1 MDDQSK
7 DIMNGTALSLE
18 VPLDRRL
25 RDDIRRK
32 VDQYFSLNKLSPPV
46 SYHKLAELSDGLIES
61 NSWNKSYKAFI
72 MVCSGNAVW
81 RSVVGSIAY
90 NRRMLLL
97 PQCLK
102 NSHMCRAS
110 QDELGLLCSE
120 CGNCNISG
128 FLQEAENLGYI
139 TVVTEGTTIASR
151 LIESG
156 NVDAVIGVGCME
168 VLQKMFNA
176 VRKYSV
182 PAIGV
187 PLLTCGCLDTTADA
201 EWIKEEIRHIEQN
214 SGFRILNINNLR
226 EKTNS
231 LFTESQID
239 RLLSLSES
247 PTDRIIKEMLLAGG
261 KRIRPLLTVL
271 AYEAFSKEPSEDIL
285 KHLAMSIECFH
296 KASLIHD
303 DIEDND
309 SFRYG
314 KETIHARYGIPVAI
328 NLGDLL
334 IGEGYRLLAECN
346 LSPDIT
352 RECLKVVASGHK
364 ALSVGQGSELM
375 ARYANEI
382 MTVEDILTVF
392 KNKTS
397 AAFKVSLQLGAIA
410 AGADQRTL
418 EQLSEFSYFIGLAY
432 QLKDDLEDFGTDDEM
447 SPSRN
452 QSVLISMLAEK
463 TGETDRK
470 ALTDFLMNKD
480 AEGLQKLVGKYSV
493 RELINDLLRDHLR
506 KTESCLEKFQNIRL
520 KLALNE
526 IVGKTF
532 GDYI

>member
-7 DIMNGTALSLE
+7 NIMNNTAFSLE
-18 VPLDRRL
+18 VPLDRKL
-25 RDDIRRK
+25 RDNIRRK
-32 VDQYFSLNKLSPPV
+32 VDHYFSLNKLSPPV

-61 NSWNKSYKAFI
+61 NSWDKSYKAFI

-102 NSHMCRAS
+102 NSHMCRAG

-128 FLQEAENLGYI
+128 FLREAETLGYI

-156 NVDAVIGVGCME
+156 NVDAVVGVGCME
-168 VLQKMFNA
+168 VLQKMFSA

-226 EKTNS
+226 ERTNS

-239 RLLSLSES
+239 ELLGLTQS

-271 AYEAFSKEPSEDIL
+271 AYEAFSKEPDENIL

-334 IGEGYRLLAECN
+334 TGEGYRLLAECN
-346 LSPDIT
+346 LAPEVT
-352 RECLKVVASGHK
+352 KECLKVVARGHK

-375 ARYANEI
+375 ARFENEI
-382 MTVEDILTVF
+382 MSVEDILTVF
-392 KNKTS
+392 RNKTS

-410 AGADQRTL
+410 AGADEKTL
-418 EQLSEFSYFIGLAY
+418 GQLDQFSNFIGLAY
-432 QLKDDLEDFGTDDEM
+432 QLKDDLEDFGTQDEM

-452 QSVLISMLAEK
+452 QSVLISMLADKASEA
-463 TGETDRK
+463 DRQTL
-470 ALTDFLMNKD
+470 ADVLLSKD
-480 AEGLQKLVGKYSV
+480 TEGMQMLVEKYSI
-493 RELINDLLRDHLR
+493 RELTNDLLKDHLN
-506 KTESCLEKFQNIRL
+506 KTELCLEKFQNIRL